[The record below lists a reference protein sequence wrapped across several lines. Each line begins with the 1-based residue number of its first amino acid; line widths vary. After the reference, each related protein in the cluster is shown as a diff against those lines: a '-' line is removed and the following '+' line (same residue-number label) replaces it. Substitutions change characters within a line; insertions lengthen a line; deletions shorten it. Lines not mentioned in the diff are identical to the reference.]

1 MKIIKR
7 VLLALVILV
16 AILLVAVFY
25 YLDYQSPKYEGQKKF
40 SQLSDSVEVVFDKY
54 GIPHIYAQNEADA
67 YFALGYAQAQERLFQ
82 MVLYRRLVQGR
93 AAEIFGADLLPTD
106 IYFRTLGLYDLAKA
120 AAKKHFNLNEPKPWH
135 TPSLAY
141 LAGIN
146 AFIDKGVLPIEFQLL
161 RFEPEHFTTADIY
174 ASINLTALGFSFAQK
189 EDLIRNYIFENLGEA
204 YLDVFSKDVYRA
216 PKSTELPVEQV
227 MSQKLEEAMDL
238 MGLPIWEGSNSWVL
252 APQKTKSG
260 KAILANDTHIGFSQP
275 AVWYEAYL
283 NYPGFEFYGSFLPTV
298 PFGVLGHNR
307 NLAWGLTIF
316 PFDNMDYYQL
326 EDIGQDAGY
335 IYFDDTV
342 NFDFKDIEIKIKDA
356 DSKKM
361 TLKYSKFGPVINHL
375 EPIIDSLFDKDV
387 ALCWSVFH
395 LNHTSIDALYQ
406 MNHAQNFSQFEKAL
420 PLIDI
425 VGLNVMY
432 ADAEDN
438 IAWWGCGKIPE
449 RDSLSESFKF
459 LNSANGVDKQMGFM
473 SFDKNP
479 HLINPKSGFIATA
492 NNNPEISGGVYI
504 PGNYLPSDR
513 VNLIT
518 DAIKTKEKWDTEDCK
533 DLQLSHQSKVK
544 RDLAHFIMTQMIDL
558 PAKGNYKAAADELIR
573 WDGNYGL
580 NDIAPTIFERMYYH
594 IAQQAYADELGFKLF
609 DKGLSTYMFKKSL
622 PQLIAKE
629 DAPWWQKYGSEEKTN
644 RAKILT
650 LSFMMTV
657 DELTGELGP
666 KVSKWKWGKVNQLT
680 HEHPMGSVKP
690 LDKSFNVGPFPVA
703 GGNQVINKM
712 ESNLSKDPIHFVKS
726 GPAVRM
732 IIDFDDVGSALNIT
746 PTGQS
751 GNFRS
756 PFYKD
761 QAQMYVDG
769 EYRGM
774 IIDREKL
781 GEETHRLVLKP

>member
-7 VLLALVILV
+7 IFFAILIILALALAVI
-16 AILLVAVFY
+16 FY
-25 YLDYQSPKYEGQKKF
+25 YLDYQSPKYKGEIAL

-54 GIPHIYAQNEADA
+54 GIPHIYGQNETDS
-67 YFALGYAQAQERLFQ
+67 YFALGYLQAQERLFQ

-93 AAEIFGADLLPTD
+93 AAEIFGKDLLSTD
-106 IYFRTLGLYDLAKA
+106 IYFRTLGLYDLANKA
-120 AAKKHFNLNEPKPWH
+120 AEKYFDLSNPKPWH
-135 TPSLAY
+135 NSSLAY
-141 LAGIN
+141 LKGIN
-146 AFIDKGVLPIEFQLL
+146 SFIDEGVLPVEFQLL
-161 RFEPEHFTTADIY
+161 GFEPEYFKPADIY

-189 EDLIRNYIFENLGEA
+189 EDLIQNYIYENLGEE
-204 YLDVFSKDVYRA
+204 YLDVFSKDVYHA
-216 PKSTELPVEQV
+216 SGIKELPMEQI
-227 MSQKLEEAMDL
+227 MSQKLEEAMDF

-275 AVWYEAYL
+275 AVWYEAYI
-283 NYPGFEFYGSFLPTV
+283 NYPGYEFYGSFLPTV
-298 PFGVLGHNR
+298 PYGVLGHNR
-307 NLAWGLTIF
+307 SLAWGLTIF
-316 PFDNMDYYQL
+316 PFDDMDYYQL
-326 EDIGQDAGY
+326 EDIGQDANY

-342 NFDFKDIEIKIKDA
+342 NFDFKDIEVKIKDT

-375 EPIIDSLFDKDV
+375 EPLIDSLFDNDV

-406 MNHAQNFSQFEKAL
+406 MNHAQNYNQFEKAL

-432 ADAEDN
+432 ADVEDN

-449 RDSLSESFKF
+449 RDPMSESFKF

-473 SFDKNP
+473 SFDQNP
-479 HLINPKSGFIATA
+479 HVVNPGSGFIATA
-492 NNNPEISGGVYI
+492 NNNPELSGGVYI
-504 PGNYLPSDR
+504 PGNYLPADR
-513 VNLIT
+513 INLIT
-518 DAIKTKEKWDTEDCK
+518 KAINAKEIWDTEACK

-558 PAKGNYKAAADELIR
+558 PAKGNYRDAANELIR
-573 WDGNYGL
+573 WDGNYGM
-580 NDIAPTIFERMYYH
+580 NDIAPTIFERMYFH
-594 IAQQAYADELGFKLF
+594 IAQQAYADELGPDLF
-609 DKGLSTYMFKKSL
+609 EKGLSTYMFKKSL
-622 PQLIAKE
+622 PQLIEKE
-629 DAPWWQKYGSEEKTN
+629 DSPWWQKYQSEDKTN

-666 KVSKWKWGKVNQLT
+666 KVRKWKWEKVNQLI

-703 GGNQVINKM
+703 GGNQVLNKM
-712 ESNLSKDPIHFVKS
+712 ESDLSNDAIHFVNS

-732 IIDFDDVGSALNIT
+732 IIDFANVGSALNIT

-756 PFYKD
+756 PYYKD
-761 QAQMYVDG
+761 QAEMFVNG

-774 IIDREKL
+774 IMDREKL
-781 GEETHRLVLKP
+781 GVDVKRLVLKP